1 MIPPHEIAQLQGWFF
16 QVDTDRSGAIDLNE
30 LSRAQW
36 PHGRPFDPSTLRR
49 LMRVFDTD
57 YSGTMSF
64 FEFAALHKF
73 VGTLQMA
80 FQYCD
85 RDRSWTL
92 DPGELHMALSQ
103 AGLAVDPESM
113 HSILVRYSRQGH
125 VSFDNFV
132 ALSVQLAHFLT
143 IFYKIALGLT
153 TAILPWAF
161 FINNPTALVE

>member
-36 PHGRPFDPSTLRR
+36 PHGRAFDPSTLRR

-132 ALSVQLAHFLT
+132 AISVQLAHIRSLFEKHSHGGAT
-143 IFYKIALGLT
+143 ATFSWPIFMKIT
-153 TAILPWAF
+153 
-161 FINNPTALVE
+161 TALVE